1 MQDENNYKKLEELAK
16 EKNIEIYKISAVTGE
31 GLNPLFNH
39 VAEVLKKLPKED
51 IVDIEDR
58 VVYTLEDE
66 ADEFEIEIIDGEF
79 VVSGPAVERLMGRV
93 NIGDN
98 ESYHYMEK
106 MLKKIGI
113 EQALRDKGVK
123 EGDTVKLLDWVFE
136 WYE

>member
-1 MQDENNYKKLEELAK
+1 M
-16 EKNIEIYKISAVTGE
+16 
-31 GLNPLFNH
+31 
-39 VAEVLKKLPKED
+39 AEVLKKLPKED
-51 IVDIEDR
+51 IVDVEDR

-79 VVSGPAVERLMGRV
+79 VASGPAVERLMGRV

>member
-1 MQDENNYKKLEELAK
+1 M
-16 EKNIEIYKISAVTGE
+16 
-31 GLNPLFNH
+31 
-39 VAEVLKKLPKED
+39 AEVLKKLPKED
-51 IVDIEDR
+51 IVDVEDR